1 MWLKLEYWSKGNDHM
16 KLVERV
22 LLVALAILVVH
33 NLHGKVF
40 PAKAMSGY
48 EDSLA
53 IMWEVLD
60 ADKDGGI
67 SVSEFKAV
75 DADSDGL
82 LSLDELLD
90 YTNKHN
96 DDVEADL
103 QQDDANIEGT
113 YEIYL
118 HPEIQLFYDKFILDL
133 TRDGNGEYS
142 VTLSAGDQ
150 SIDGTKVKVSGKKL
164 TFITS
169 QSDDFIQLWQ
179 CTMNEGELSVQLSTQ
194 PIHSSPPYK
203 GKLVV
208 ETDLQRDDTN
218 IEGKYEIY
226 SLYPVDQEDI
236 TILELTRGDD
246 GDYSVKMTTE
256 DHTFIGSNVIVSGNK
271 CAFTITADNESLTWE
286 CTFNDRELSAQFTV
300 PDYAN
305 TYTVIMEG
313 KLFVAE

>member
-1 MWLKLEYWSKGNDHM
+1 M
-16 KLVERV
+16 KLLQIGLVITV
-22 LLVALAILVVH
+22 VALVAH

-40 PAKAMSGY
+40 PAKAMKGY

-60 ADKDGGI
+60 VDKDSGI
-67 SVSEFKAV
+67 SASEFKAA
-75 DADSDGL
+75 DTDSDGT

-90 YTNKHN
+90 YTDKYIDNVE
-96 DDVEADL
+96 DDL
-103 QQDDANIEGT
+103 RQDEMNIEGT
-113 YEIYL
+113 YEIYV
-118 HPEIQLFYDKFILDL
+118 HPEIKFFYDKFILDL
-133 TRDGNGEYS
+133 TRDGDGEYS

-150 SIDGTKVKVSGKKL
+150 SIDGTKVKVSGKEF

-169 QSDDFIQLWQ
+169 SSDDFIQIWQ
-179 CTMNEGELSVQLSTQ
+179 CTINEGEVSVQFSAQ
-194 PIHSSPPYK
+194 PIHSSPTYK

-208 ETDLQRDDTN
+208 ETDLQRDHTN

-246 GDYSVKMTTE
+246 GEYSVKMTTE
-256 DHTFIGSNVIVSGNK
+256 DQTFIGTNVIVRGNK
-271 CAFTITADNESLTWE
+271 CTFTITADEESLSWE

-305 TYTVIMEG
+305 TYTVTMEG